1 MHDSRQIK
9 EVKLKMREKL
19 PTPILKVL
27 HPDEEVLKVMR
38 QITLARW
45 PKWLII
51 TSKRIVYY
59 DQKMLGRYE
68 LRDFP
73 YSKIE
78 LILCRVGLLATLFYV
93 RKEGGEE
100 LKIPWLKKTE
110 IRSVF
115 ETIYNALN
123 RVAIEP
129 VSIKKK
135 KFLIGEEFILEK
147 PAEVVSRM
155 AVTGEG
161 AWSARS
167 ESKSVEE
174 RLRRLKELLE
184 KGLITQEEYEYHRK
198 RILESI

>member
-1 MHDSRQIK
+1 M
-9 EVKLKMREKL
+9 MEKL
-19 PTPILKVL
+19 PTPVSRIL
-27 HPDEEVLKVMR
+27 HPDEKVLKVMR
-38 QITLARW
+38 QIVLARW

-59 DQKMLGRYE
+59 DQKIFGRYE

-78 LILCRVGLLATLFYV
+78 LILCRVGLFATLFYV

-100 LKIPWLKKTE
+100 LRIPWLKKME

-123 RVAIEP
+123 KVAIEP
-129 VSIKKK
+129 ISIKKR
-135 KFLIGEEFILEK
+135 KFFIGEEFILEK

-155 AVTGEG
+155 AMASGKAWPTEGE
-161 AWSARS
+161 A
-167 ESKSVEE
+167 ESIEE
-174 RLRRLKELLE
+174 RLRKLKELLE
-184 KGLITQEEYEYHRK
+184 KGLITREEYEHHRK